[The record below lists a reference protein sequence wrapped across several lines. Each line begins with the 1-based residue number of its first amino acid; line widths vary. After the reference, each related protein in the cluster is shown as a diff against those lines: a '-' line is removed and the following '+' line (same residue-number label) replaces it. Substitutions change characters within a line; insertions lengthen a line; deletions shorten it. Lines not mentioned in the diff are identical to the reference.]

1 MIIDGLNHGDKTIMK
16 SQQSVSRTAEPGDEV
31 EINMDSSVV
40 LFVQMFVDSRIL
52 VL

>member
-1 MIIDGLNHGDKTIMK
+1 MVMK
-16 SQQSVSRTAEPGDEV
+16 PQQPGSRTAEPRDEV
-31 EINMDSSVV
+31 EISMDSSVV